1 LKEGF
6 EAGVSGGLGM
16 GNDNELEGRVCLV
29 ERRKTW
35 SLAFGDKFNRDILER
50 GY

>member
-1 LKEGF
+1 LEEGF
-6 EAGVSGGLGM
+6 EAVVRGGLGM
-16 GNDNELEGRVCLV
+16 GNNNELEERVCLV
-29 ERRKTW
+29 ERRKPW